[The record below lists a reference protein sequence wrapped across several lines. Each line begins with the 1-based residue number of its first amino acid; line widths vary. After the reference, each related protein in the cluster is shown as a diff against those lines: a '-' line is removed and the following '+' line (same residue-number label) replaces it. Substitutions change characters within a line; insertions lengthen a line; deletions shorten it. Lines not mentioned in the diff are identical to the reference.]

1 MITVLFADDTTLIV
15 AGHSVADISDTLS
28 HALTSA
34 HQWLSASGLQLNA
47 SKNKCMLVRSSRWQP
62 QTSLVVQLGGT
73 IIEKVQSYK
82 FLGVMLNDTLTW
94 SDHISLVCS
103 KASKGLNLLPKIA
116 WFLPKEALLCYY
128 NAYILPQFTY
138 THIIW
143 STCTAA
149 ESARLECLQNYTA
162 CLILQRPWGVSA
174 TSTYVQGLGLAHTG
188 LASRRKL
195 SEVVTPFCCI
205 SGHSPPYLSSLLR
218 PVVLLHSRGT
228 RSASSNG
235 LHLPNIK
242 TGFEKK
248 TLPSGELKTGIHCL
262 PS

>member
-47 SKNKCMLVRSSRWQP
+47 SKTKCMLIHSSRWQP

-73 IIEKVQSYK
+73 IIEKMQSYK

-94 SDHISLVCS
+94 WDHISLVCS

-128 NAYILPQFTY
+128 NTYILPQFTY
-138 THIIW
+138 SHHLEHLYSSRKCQAGVPSELYCMPYPPASLGSI
-143 STCTAA
+143 CHLYVC
-149 ESARLECLQNYTA
+149 ARTWVG
-162 CLILQRPWGVSA
+162 P
-174 TSTYVQGLGLAHTG
+174 
-188 LASRRKL
+188 
-195 SEVVTPFCCI
+195 
-205 SGHSPPYLSSLLR
+205 
-218 PVVLLHSRGT
+218 
-228 RSASSNG
+228 
-235 LHLPNIK
+235 HLPQE
-242 TGFEKK
+242 G
-248 TLPSGELKTGIHCL
+248 S
-262 PS
+262 